1 MGRVTVL
8 LACAFLWLLSA
19 PARADEGEPVS
30 EEAPDAVTQAR
41 AAFVEG
47 AALAGK
53 MRWGEAL
60 DRFESSASMNPHA
73 GTSYNL
79 GICHRAL
86 GHYTRAQVALRRALR
101 QNEAAHGAELAED
114 TLENIAAFLAEIER
128 VLATVEVT
136 LDPPGAAIT
145 VDGRPLQ
152 VREHE
157 PKGKTVLVGGTLPA
171 APGKAPPR
179 AKFTMIVDPGAHV
192 LVISRAGFDDAVVRH
207 QVLPGSKTSLVLKLE
222 RLPATLHVGA
232 SETEA
237 AVSVDGVDVGVAPV
251 TLLRPAGDY
260 EVWVQK
266 RGFDAYQADVKL
278 RAAQRVDLMARLQP
292 TEIGLHER
300 WWFWA
305 ALGTA
310 VASTVVVTYFVTRP
324 EPERPPLDGGGL
336 GWTIRVP

>member
-1 MGRVTVL
+1 MYRRCVSL
-8 LACAFLWLLSA
+8 LACAWLSVVPAFAHADEA
-19 PARADEGEPVS
+19 PAA
-30 EEAPDAVTQAR
+30 EEKTDAVTAAR

-47 AALAGK
+47 AELAGK
-53 MRWGEAL
+53 MLWGEAL
-60 DRFESSASMNPHA
+60 DRFESSARLNAHA
-73 GTSYNL
+73 GTSYNI

-86 GHYTRAQVALRRALR
+86 GQYTRAQAAFRHALR
-101 QNEAAHGAELAED
+101 QNAAADGAELAAG
-114 TLENIAAFLAEIER
+114 TVKNIEAFSAEIER

-136 LDPPGAAIT
+136 LEPPGAAIS
-145 VDGRPLQ
+145 VDGRPLET
-152 VREHE
+152 REHQ
-157 PKGKTVLVGGTLPA
+157 PGGRTVLVAGTLA
-171 APGKAPPR
+171 AGPGKAPPH
-179 AKFTMIVDPGAHV
+179 AKFTLVLDPGAHV
-192 LVISRAGFDDAVVRH
+192 VLISREGYGDAVVRH
-207 QVLPGSKTSLVLKLE
+207 QVSPGSKTTLALELE

-232 SETEA
+232 SEPEA
-237 AVSVDGVDVGVAPV
+237 AVSVDGIDVGVAPV
-251 TLLRPAGDY
+251 TLSRPAGDY

-266 RGFDAYQADVKL
+266 RGYDPYQADVTL
-278 RAAQRVDLMARLQP
+278 RAAQRVDLMARLRP